1 MQELSKAQQR
11 VYDAIKEL
19 IEEKGYSPSI
29 REICDKTGLNSPATV
44 SAHLKNLKYYG
55 YIDYIE
61 NKNRTI
67 RLKGEIW

>member
-1 MQELSKAQQR
+1 MEILSKAQQR

-29 REICDKTGLNSPATV
+29 REICDKTHLNSPATV
-44 SAHLKNLKYYG
+44 SVHLKNLKYYG

-61 NKNRTI
+61 NKSRTI
-67 RLKGEIW
+67 RIKENI